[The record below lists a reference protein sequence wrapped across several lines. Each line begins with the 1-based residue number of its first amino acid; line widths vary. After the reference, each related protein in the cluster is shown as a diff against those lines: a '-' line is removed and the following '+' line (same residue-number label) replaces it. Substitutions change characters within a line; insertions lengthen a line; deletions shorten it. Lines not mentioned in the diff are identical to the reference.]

1 MPYFTINSGLRGAYV
16 DGSPYVVAVKT
27 RRELKQWIAAES
39 DEWKNAGYI
48 GANKKAIAAIAAA
61 QWRDRKNYL
70 PYCLPLAPAH
80 APKNYSFGVFVSPA
94 TRADYL
100 EYEKESGQ
108 C

>member
-1 MPYFTINSGLRGAYV
+1 MRYYFINHGLRGAYV
-16 DGSPYVVAVKT
+16 DDSSYVVAVDT
-27 RRELKQWIAAES
+27 RRALKEAIANEAES
-39 DEWKNAGYI
+39 YRDAGYI
-48 GANKKAIAAIAAA
+48 GANKRAIASIAAA

-94 TRADYL
+94 TRADFL

>member
-16 DGSPYVVAVKT
+16 DGSPYVIQCAT
-27 RRELKQWIAAES
+27 RRALKEAIANEAES
-39 DEWKNAGYI
+39 YRDAGYI
-48 GANKKAIAAIAAA
+48 GANKKAIASIAAA

-70 PYCLPLAPAH
+70 PYCLPLAH
-80 APKNYSFGVFVSPA
+80 GREPKNYAFGVFVSPA